1 MARIDEFTLDIIE
14 SSLIAAAEESFIA
27 FGRTSKSPV
36 IYEVLDY
43 AAGLTDAR
51 GRLVAQANGVPG
63 FLGTLDLAT
72 QDCIRKFGEDGF
84 VPGDICITNVPYTS
98 GTHLNDVTLVMPVFV
113 TKRLVGFSTIKGHWS
128 ELGGMHFGSWTSDS
142 TEIYQEGMIFPPIK
156 LFEAGKVVGAMVEMI
171 RANVRTPVMT
181 LGDMEAHA
189 AALRVAARR
198 IEELCNKHGVGLV
211 LDAITRIM
219 TKGEKLTRL
228 KLKELPHGTFEAS
241 DTVDDDGI
249 TDTPVPVKATVKITD
264 DEFVIDLRAS
274 GKQAK
279 GSINSPWCAT
289 ISSARTILKAVTD
302 PHGPASDG
310 SFRPLKVLTTP
321 GTIFHPV
328 PPAPTS
334 TYWESMAFVTDLVWK
349 ALAPHI
355 PERLSAGHFLS
366 VCATIVGGVD
376 DRTKEPFAIVE
387 PQAGGWGGASG
398 KDGESGLVCSG
409 DGETYIMSNE
419 VIEVRHPILVE
430 QYSLNTED
438 GCGKGEFRGGF
449 GLVKD
454 YRINNSNATFTA
466 SFGRS
471 LFPCWGM
478 NGGSRGTPNYFI
490 VQRERKEPLKV
501 RKIAAVPLAK
511 WDMIRLKTGGG
522 GGYGDPLKRESSR
535 VLSDVINGY
544 ITLERAKEDYGV
556 VIDSNHE
563 VDQKAT
569 GYLRGTLQAERG
581 GARPELLVRLA
592 SEKRPDE

>member
-1 MARIDEFTLDIIE
+1 VPKIDEFTLDIIE
-14 SSLIAAAEESFIA
+14 SGLIAAAEESFVA

-43 AAGLTDAR
+43 AAGLTDSE

-72 QDCIRKFGEDGF
+72 QDCIKKFGVDGF
-84 VPGDICITNVPYTS
+84 DPGDICITNVPYTS

-113 TKRLVGFSTIKGHWS
+113 KRRLVAFSTIKGHWS

-156 LFEAGKVVGAMVEMI
+156 LFESGKPVGAILEMI

-181 LGDMEAHA
+181 LGDLEAHA

-198 IEELCNKHGVGLV
+198 IDELCSKHGVGKV
-211 LDAITRIM
+211 VDAMGRIM
-219 TKGEKLTRL
+219 EKGERLMRL
-228 KLKELPHGTFEAS
+228 KLKGLPHGTFESS
-241 DTVDDDGI
+241 DTIDDDGI
-249 TDTPVPVKATVKITD
+249 TDTPVPVKATVMISD
-264 DEFVIDLRAS
+264 DEFVIDLRES

-289 ISSARTILKAVTD
+289 VSSARTILKAVTD

-310 SFRPLKVLTTP
+310 NFRPLKVLATP
-321 GTIFHPV
+321 GTIFNPI

-349 ALAPHI
+349 ALAPRI

-366 VCATIVGGVD
+366 VCATIVGGID
-376 DRTKEPFAIVE
+376 DRSREPFAIVE
-387 PQAGGWGGASG
+387 PQAGGWGGAAG

-419 VIEVRHPILVE
+419 VIEVRHPIMVE

-438 GCGKGEFRGGF
+438 GCGKGQFRGGF

-454 YRINNSNATFTA
+454 YRVRNSNATFTA

-471 LFPCWGM
+471 LYPCWGM
-478 NGGSRGTPNYFI
+478 NEGSKGTPNYFI
-490 VQRERKEPLKV
+490 VYRNGKEPMKV
-501 RKIAAVPLAK
+501 RKIAAVPLA
-511 WDMIRLKTGGG
+511 DGDLIRLKTGGG
-522 GGYGDPLKRESSR
+522 GGYGDPLKRDVAR
-535 VLSDVINGY
+535 VLSDVMNGY
-544 ITLERAKEDYGV
+544 ITVEQAKQDYGV
-556 VIDSNHE
+556 VIDRGME
-563 VDQKAT
+563 VDYNAT
-569 GYLRGTLQAERG
+569 KYLRERLE
-581 GARPELLVRLA
+581 AQRSAVRQQVVP
-592 SEKRPDE
+592 R

>member
-1 MARIDEFTLDIIE
+1 MGRIDRFTLDIVE
-14 SSLIAAAEESFIA
+14 SSLIAAAEESFVA

-43 AAGLTDAR
+43 AAGVTD
-51 GRLVAQANGVPG
+51 GNGLLVAQANGVPG
-63 FLGTLDLAT
+63 FLGTLDMAT
-72 QDCIRKFGEDGF
+72 QDCIKAFGKEGLE
-84 VPGDICITNVPYTS
+84 PGDICVTNVPYTS
-98 GTHLNDVTLVMPVFV
+98 GTHLNDVTLSMPIFV
-113 TKRLVGFSTIKGHWS
+113 GRRLVAFSTIKGHWS

-156 LFEAGKVVGAMVEMI
+156 LFEKGKPVRAMVEMI

-198 IEELCNKHGVGLV
+198 IEELCRKNRVEVV
-211 LDAITRIM
+211 LTAMERIM
-219 TKGEKLTRL
+219 AKGERLMRL
-228 KLKELPHGTFEAS
+228 KLKGLPHGVFEAE

-249 TDTPVPVKATVKITD
+249 TDRPVPVKVKVTID
-264 DEFVIDLRAS
+264 DDAFVVDLTGSGRQAS
-274 GKQAK
+274 

-289 ISSARTILKAVTD
+289 VSSARTILKAVAD
-302 PHGPASDG
+302 PHGPANDG
-310 SFRPLKVLTTP
+310 SFRPLSVVAP
-321 GTIFHPV
+321 AGTIFNPL

-349 ALAPHI
+349 ALAPLI
-355 PERLSAGHFLS
+355 PDRLSAGHFLS

-376 DRTKEPFAIVE
+376 DKTKEPFAIVE
-387 PQAGGWGGASG
+387 PQAGGWGAALG

-438 GCGKGEFRGGF
+438 GSGRGEYTGGF

-471 LFPCWGM
+471 LYPCWGM
-478 NGGSRGTPNYFI
+478 NGGSAGTPNYFI
-490 VQRERKEPLKV
+490 VYRNGQEPRRA
-501 RKIAAVPLAK
+501 RKIAAVPLGK
-511 WDMIRLKTGGG
+511 GDLIRLKTGGG
-522 GGYGDPLKRESSR
+522 GGFGDPMKRDLAR
-535 VLSDVINGY
+535 VGSDVANGY
-544 ITLERAKEDYGV
+544 VSRGRAREDFGV
-556 VIDSNHE
+556 VLTEGLE
-563 VDQKAT
+563 VDQEAT
-569 GYLRGTLQAERG
+569 RRLRAEMGRRSEE
-581 GARPELLVRLA
+581 AKPPLVR
-592 SEKRPDE
+592 PGT

>member
-1 MARIDEFTLDIIE
+1 MRATPKVDEFTLDIIQ
-14 SSLIAAAEESFIA
+14 SNLIAAAEESFVA

-43 AAGLTDAR
+43 AAGLTDAK

-63 FLGTLDLAT
+63 FLGTLDMAT
-72 QDCIRKFGEDGF
+72 QDCIGKFGEGGF
-84 VPGDICITNVPYTS
+84 DPGDICITNVPYTS

-113 TKRLVGFSTIKGHWS
+113 KKRLVAFSTIKGHWS

-156 LFEAGKVVGAMVEMI
+156 LFERGKQNGAMVEMI
-171 RANVRTPVMT
+171 RANVRTPTMT

-189 AALRVAARR
+189 AALRVGARR
-198 IEELCNKHGVGLV
+198 IDEFCNKYGVDV
-211 LDAITRIM
+211 VFSAIERIM
-219 TKGEKLTRL
+219 RNGERL
-228 KLKELPHGTFEAS
+228 ARLRLRNLPHGRFTAE

-249 TDTPVPVKATVKITD
+249 TDTPVPVKAEVTITD
-264 DEFVIDLRAS
+264 EEFTIDLRGS

-289 ISSARTILKAVTD
+289 VSAARTILKAVTD
-302 PHGPASDG
+302 PHGPSNDGNFRILNVLASDG
-310 SFRPLKVLTTP
+310 
-321 GTIFHPV
+321 TIFKPI

-349 ALAPHI
+349 ALAPHM
-355 PERLSAGHFLS
+355 PEKLSAGHFLS
-366 VCATIVGGVD
+366 VCATIVGGID

-387 PQAGGWGGASG
+387 PQAGGWGGADG

-438 GCGKGEFRGGF
+438 GCGKGQFRGGF

-471 LFPCWGM
+471 LYPCWGM
-478 NGGSRGTPNYFI
+478 NGGGKGTPNYFEI
-490 VQRERKEPLKV
+490 YEGSQSKKV
-501 RKIAAVPLAK
+501 RKVAAEQLAK
-511 WDMIRLKTGGG
+511 GDLIRLKTGGG
-522 GGYGDPLKRESSR
+522 GGFGDPFKREPAR
-535 VLSDVINGY
+535 VLADVIDGY
-544 ITLERAKEDYGV
+544 ISVDRAREDYRV
-556 VIDSNHE
+556 VINPRME
-563 VDQKAT
+563 VDAQAT
-569 GYLRGTLQAERG
+569 QSLRKT
-581 GARPELLVRLA
+581 RPT
-592 SEKRPDE
+592 S

>member
-1 MARIDEFTLDIIE
+1 MGRIDDFTLDIIE
-14 SSLIAAAEESFIA
+14 SSLIAAAEESFVA

-43 AAGLTDAR
+43 AAGLTDAK
-51 GRLVAQANGVPG
+51 GLLVAQANGVPG
-63 FLGTLDLAT
+63 FLGTLDMAT
-72 QDCIRKFGEDGF
+72 QDCIKKFGEDGF
-84 VPGDICITNVPYTS
+84 DPGDICITNVPYTS

-113 TKRLVGFSTIKGHWS
+113 KKSLVAYSTIKGHWS

-156 LFEAGKVVGAMVEMI
+156 LFERGKPIQAMIEMI
-171 RANVRTPVMT
+171 RANVRTPIMT

-198 IEELCNKHGVGLV
+198 IDELCNKYGIGGVKN
-211 LDAITRIM
+211 AIGRIM
-219 TKGEKLTRL
+219 TKGEKLMKL
-228 KLKELPHGTFEAS
+228 KLKELPHGTFEAE

-249 TDTPVPVKATVKITD
+249 TDRPVPVRAKVTITD
-264 DEFVIDLRAS
+264 HQFVVDLTGS
-274 GKQAK
+274 GKQAT

-289 ISSARTILKAVTD
+289 VSSARSILKAVTD
-302 PHGPASDG
+302 PHGPANDG
-310 SFRPLKVLTTP
+310 NFRLLKVIAP
-321 GTIFHPV
+321 VGTIFNPI

-376 DRTKEPFAIVE
+376 DRSKEPFAIVE
-387 PQAGGWGGASG
+387 PQAGGWGAALG

-430 QYSLNTED
+430 QYALNVED
-438 GCGKGEFRGGF
+438 GAGKGEFKGGY
-449 GLVKD
+449 GLTKD

-471 LFPCWGM
+471 LYPCWGM
-478 NGGSRGTPNYFI
+478 NGGSKGTPNYFVI
-490 VQRERKEPLKV
+490 YKKGQEPKKV
-501 RKIAAVPLAK
+501 RKIAAVPLGMG
-511 WDMIRLKTGGG
+511 DLIRLKTGGG
-522 GGYGDPLKRESSR
+522 GGYGDPFKRAPER
-535 VLSDVINGY
+535 VLEDVRDGY
-544 ITLERAKEDYGV
+544 VSVDQAKTDFGV
-556 VIDSNHE
+556 VIDKQMRVDYAATKGLRERMKVE
-563 VDQKAT
+563 VLK
-569 GYLRGTLQAERG
+569 
-581 GARPELLVRLA
+581 PSVLA
-592 SEKRPDE
+592 H

>member
-1 MARIDEFTLDIIE
+1 MQRIDAFTLDIIE
-14 SSLIAAAEESFIA
+14 SSLIAAAEESFVA

-43 AAGLTDAR
+43 AAGVTDAK
-51 GRLVAQANGVPG
+51 GLLVAQANGVPG
-63 FLGTLDLAT
+63 FLGTLDMAT
-72 QDCIRKFGEDGF
+72 QDCIKKFGEDGF
-84 VPGDICITNVPYTS
+84 DLGDICITNVPYTS

-113 TKRLVGFSTIKGHWS
+113 KKKLVAFSTIKGHWS

-156 LFEAGKVVGAMVEMI
+156 LFERGEPVRAMVEMI
-171 RANVRTPVMT
+171 RANVRTPIMT

-198 IEELCNKHGVGLV
+198 IDDLCNKYGVGV
-211 LDAITRIM
+211 VQNAMGRIM
-219 TKGEKLTRL
+219 AKGEKLMKL
-228 KLKELPHGTFEAS
+228 KLKELPHGTFEAE

-249 TDTPVPVKATVKITD
+249 TDRAVPVRAKVTITD
-264 DEFVIDLRAS
+264 RQFAVDLTGS
-274 GKQAK
+274 GKQAS

-289 ISSARTILKAVTD
+289 VSSARSILKAVTD
-302 PHGPASDG
+302 PHGPANDG
-310 SFRPLKVLTTP
+310 NFRLLKVIAP
-321 GTIFHPV
+321 EGTIFNPI

-355 PERLSAGHFLS
+355 PDRLSAGHFLS

-376 DRTKEPFAIVE
+376 DRSKEPFAIVE
-387 PQAGGWGGASG
+387 PQAGGWGAALG

-430 QYSLNTED
+430 QYALNVED
-438 GCGKGEFRGGF
+438 GAGRGEFKGGF
-449 GLVKD
+449 GLTKD

-471 LFPCWGM
+471 LYPCWGM
-478 NGGSRGTPNYFI
+478 DGGSKGTPNYFMI
-490 VQRERKEPLKV
+490 YKKGQEPKKL
-501 RKIAAVPLAK
+501 RKIAAEPLGMG
-511 WDMIRLKTGGG
+511 DLIRLKTGGG
-522 GGYGDPLKRESSR
+522 GGYGDSLKRAPGR
-535 VLSDVINGY
+535 VLDDVGDGY
-544 ITLERAKEDYGV
+544 ITVDQAKKDFGV
-556 VIDSNHE
+556 VIDQHMMVDYAATKGLRERMKLE
-563 VDQKAT
+563 V
-569 GYLRGTLQAERG
+569 LQPNVP
-581 GARPELLVRLA
+581 AR
-592 SEKRPDE
+592 

>member
-1 MARIDEFTLDIIE
+1 MAKIDEFTLDIIE
-14 SSLIAAAEESFIA
+14 SGLIAAAEESFVA

-43 AAGLTDAR
+43 AAGLTDSR

-72 QDCIRKFGEDGF
+72 QDCIKKFGSDGLD
-84 VPGDICITNVPYTS
+84 PGDICITNVPYTS

-113 TKRLVGFSTIKGHWS
+113 KRRLVAFSTIKGHWS

-156 LFEAGKVVGAMVEMI
+156 LFERGKAVSAMLEMI
-171 RANVRTPVMT
+171 KANVRTPVMT
-181 LGDMEAHA
+181 MGDMEAHA

-198 IEELCNKHGVGLV
+198 IDELCNKYSVDLV
-211 LDAITRIM
+211 LDAIGRIM

-228 KLKELPHGTFEAS
+228 KMKDLPHGTFEAA

-249 TDTPVPVKATVKITD
+249 TDTPVPVKATVKISD
-264 DEFVIDLRAS
+264 DEFMIDLRGS
-274 GKQAK
+274 GEQAK

-289 ISSARTILKAVTD
+289 VSSARTILKAVTD

-310 SFRPLKVLTTP
+310 TFRLLKVLATP
-321 GTIFHPV
+321 GTIFNPI

-355 PERLSAGHFLS
+355 PDRLSAGHFLS
-366 VCATIVGGVD
+366 VCATIVGGLD

-449 GLVKD
+449 GLIKD

-478 NGGSRGTPNYFI
+478 NGGNKGTPNYFI
-490 VQRERKEPLKV
+490 VNRGEREPLKV
-501 RKIAAVPLAK
+501 RKIAAASLGK
-511 WDMIRLKTGGG
+511 GDMIRLKTGGG
-522 GGYGDPLKRESSR
+522 GGYGDPLNREAER
-535 VLSDVINGY
+535 VLSDVRNEY
-544 ITLERAKEDYGV
+544 ITVEQARDDYGV
-556 VIDSNHE
+556 VIGHGLE
-563 VDQKAT
+563 VDMNAT
-569 GYLRGTLQAERG
+569 RDFRKRRQAERSLAEHPVL
-581 GARPELLVRLA
+581 AR
-592 SEKRPDE
+592 